1 MANFN
6 LIVILLSISLQ
17 IAAAGMA
24 LRINRIAG
32 RPLAWVLMS
41 SALVLM
47 AGRRLYVLV
56 ELYEKG
62 FPPRLLPNEI
72 AGFVVSALMLG
83 GIILIK
89 DLFQSKADQAASL
102 EEAREAART
111 LADRLSAVM
120 AAAPVPLWIAEDPGC
135 RTIRGNPAGADLLRM
150 PLQANHS
157 ASAPTG
163 ELPGHFR
170 LVQGGRTL
178 TAGEM
183 PMQRAAF
190 RGEDIRGEAMDL
202 VFSDGQIRHLMG
214 YATPLREADGHIH
227 GAVCC
232 MVDVTAIRQVE
243 AALAKAQKM
252 ESIGLLAGGIAHDFN
267 NIFQAMVANIE
278 LAQASAPEEAR
289 CRAYLDR
296 LRAGLERASRLSRD
310 ILHVSGG
317 DLRRPE
323 PADLTPLVAE
333 ALDRTGVAAI
343 RQLGAGLSRVMVD
356 PLLIGRVVEGLVT
369 NALEASS
376 AEGAIRVQTFMRQVV
391 QEDLAKGH
399 WPAPVEPGPYAV
411 FEVSDQGH
419 GIDAGSLPKIF
430 DPFFSTRDLGRGLG
444 LPAALGIIRSHRGGI
459 QVESIPGVG
468 SVFRVHLP
476 APESL
481 DVPQPSPME
490 TPHGRTRVLLADDEV
505 ELRSALA
512 EMLEDWFGL
521 DVVPAADG
529 QEALELFGR
538 QAEAFDLV
546 ILDATM
552 PRMGG
557 VEAFKAMRDLRP
569 GLPGILCSGYA
580 LPASREQAVAQGF
593 ADFLKKPFTS
603 AELAAILDRV
613 LGIKQAR

>member
-56 ELYEKG
+56 ELYREG
-62 FPPRLLPNEI
+62 FPQHLLPNEI
-72 AGFVVSALMLG
+72 AGFLVSALMFW
-83 GIILIK
+83 GILLIK
-89 DLFQSKADQAASL
+89 DLFQSKADQAAKL
-102 EEAREAART
+102 EEARKASRA
-111 LADRLSAVM
+111 LADKLTAVM
-120 AAAPVPLWIAEDPGC
+120 AAAPVPLWIAEDPAC

-150 PLQANHS
+150 PVQANHS
-157 ASAPTG
+157 ASAPRG
-163 ELPGHFR
+163 EQPGHFR
-170 LVQGGRTL
+170 LVQDGRTL
-178 TAGEM
+178 APEQM
-183 PMQRAAF
+183 PMQRAAL
-190 RGEDIRGEAMDL
+190 RGEDIRGEAVDL
-202 VFSDGQIRHLMG
+202 VFGDGQIRHLMG
-214 YATPLREADGHIH
+214 YATPLRETDGRIH

-278 LAQASAPEEAR
+278 MAQASAPVEAR
-289 CRAYLDR
+289 CRVYLDR
-296 LRAGLERASRLSRD
+296 LRAGLDRASRLSRD

-343 RQLGAGLSRVMVD
+343 RQLGTGLSRVMVD

-376 AEGAIRVQTFMRQVV
+376 AAGAIRVQTFMRQVTA
-391 QEDLAKGH
+391 EDLAKGH

-419 GIDAGSLPKIF
+419 GIDAAALPKIF

-444 LPAALGIIRSHRGGI
+444 LPA
-459 QVESIPGVG
+459 
-468 SVFRVHLP
+468 
-476 APESL
+476 
-481 DVPQPSPME
+481 
-490 TPHGRTRVLLADDEV
+490 
-505 ELRSALA
+505 
-512 EMLEDWFGL
+512 
-521 DVVPAADG
+521 
-529 QEALELFGR
+529 
-538 QAEAFDLV
+538 
-546 ILDATM
+546 
-552 PRMGG
+552 
-557 VEAFKAMRDLRP
+557 
-569 GLPGILCSGYA
+569 
-580 LPASREQAVAQGF
+580 
-593 ADFLKKPFTS
+593 
-603 AELAAILDRV
+603 
-613 LGIKQAR
+613 